1 MHVDG
6 GAHRLADPVSVL
18 AAAGDLVSRRSVALV
33 RGLGVKVHRAILGM
47 LQDLAVIVGLRQQE
61 LAFRIPR
68 IRAVDYASELLGPL
82 AVLR

>member
-1 MHVDG
+1 
-6 GAHRLADPVSVL
+6 
-18 AAAGDLVSRRSVALV
+18 
-33 RGLGVKVHRAILGM
+33 M

-82 AVLR
+82 AVLREPFVGRRPSAGRGR